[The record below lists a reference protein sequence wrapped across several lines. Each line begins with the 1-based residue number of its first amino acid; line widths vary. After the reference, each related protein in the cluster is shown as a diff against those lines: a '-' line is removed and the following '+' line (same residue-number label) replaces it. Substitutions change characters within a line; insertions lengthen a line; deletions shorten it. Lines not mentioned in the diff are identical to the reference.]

1 MCLWKEVVC
10 TLITITF
17 FNKWVYDCR
26 QHTCGFEAIELLCFG
41 EGMHFLGI
49 LGGKIGNVENHFAH
63 EFCGHVKKELQR
75 TSVELHNA
83 ELK

>member
-1 MCLWKEVVC
+1 
-10 TLITITF
+10 
-17 FNKWVYDCR
+17 
-26 QHTCGFEAIELLCFG
+26 
-41 EGMHFLGI
+41 MHFPRI
-49 LGGKIGNVENHFAH
+49 FGGKIGNVENHFAH

>member
-1 MCLWKEVVC
+1 MIADNILADSKPLNYFALEKEC
-10 TLITITF
+10 ISLGFFWGKSGTL
-17 FNKWVYDCR
+17 K
-26 QHTCGFEAIELLCFG
+26 
-41 EGMHFLGI
+41 
-49 LGGKIGNVENHFAH
+49 NHFAH